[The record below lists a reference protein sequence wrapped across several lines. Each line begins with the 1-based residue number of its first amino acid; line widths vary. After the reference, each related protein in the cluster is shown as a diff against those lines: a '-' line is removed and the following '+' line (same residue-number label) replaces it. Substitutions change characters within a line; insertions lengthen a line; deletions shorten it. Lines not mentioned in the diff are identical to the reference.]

1 MATMKIGKGPG
12 VRLGAGASILAAAKA
27 IDTRLV
33 KARLAAFERAHGAY
47 GAAQRK
53 VDAAEGQ
60 LSAAQSR
67 LSERDAVQDEA
78 VETLARALV
87 ADGQPRVN
95 PFATFGAA
103 APTAIMRLPIMEET
117 KAIHALVAAVQ
128 RNKKLSKPTLQAA
141 QALDKAVHA
150 VEQALQPLDALDAA
164 VRAARHTRDAIGQTW
179 DTALAALKRGA
190 RAAADDGAP
199 QLYATL
205 FDRPSRPVAKN
216 GKPAPPPTAAAAPL
230 APAPPV

>member
-1 MATMKIGKGPG
+1 M
-12 VRLGAGASILAAAKA
+12 
-27 IDTRLV
+27 
-33 KARLAAFERAHGAY
+33 
-47 GAAQRK
+47 
-53 VDAAEGQ
+53 DAAEGQ

-128 RNKKLSKPTLQAA
+128 RNKKLTKPTLQAA

-190 RAAADDGAP
+190 RAASDDGAP